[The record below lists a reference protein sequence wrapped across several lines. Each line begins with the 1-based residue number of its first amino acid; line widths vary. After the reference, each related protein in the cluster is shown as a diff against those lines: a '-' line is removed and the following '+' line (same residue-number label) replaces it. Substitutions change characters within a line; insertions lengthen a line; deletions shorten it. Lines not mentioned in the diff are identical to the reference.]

1 MAKSETTPTEDE
13 RADEVTVC
21 WGEEKF
27 NAGDY
32 NNFSAG
38 VVYVKTVVREGE
50 SVEDAGER
58 AYKSAEAVGEWARER
73 KKKAFVQALRE
84 VRSELRAKG

>member
-1 MAKSETTPTEDE
+1 MAKRETTTDE
-13 RADEVTVC
+13 TPDEVTVC

-32 NNFSAG
+32 NNFTAG
-38 VVYVKTVVREGE
+38 AVYVKTVVREGE

-73 KKKAFVQALRE
+73 KKKAFIQALRE
-84 VRSELRAKG
+84 VRGESRSKG